1 MPKNKLKSPTK
12 ASTARKSVAPPPAS
26 RKSVL
31 PPAPKSVAPPPAG
44 RKSVAP
50 PAPATRKSVAPAA
63 RKSVAPTARKSV
75 APAARKS
82 VAPAAGRARKSV
94 IPPAPKVPRKFGL
107 RGAAPW
113 ALRHAERQAAEA
125 LKRNQE
131 PPKPGSA
138 RATLR
143 TPQEADRIKA
153 TIGELHGLLQK
164 LRGLQKN
171 LNDSFFELGEI
182 LRDIEARKLHE
193 AKGYS
198 NIETFAERELSLSK
212 GLASKLVRIPTL
224 FLPQAA
230 KTLKLDALSRAI
242 DAIDQAPQAAASRVA
257 KLPLKPPR

>member
-1 MPKNKLKSPTK
+1 MPKNKLKSPAK
-12 ASTARKSVAPPPAS
+12 ASVARKSVAPPPPS
-26 RKSVL
+26 QKSV
-31 PPAPKSVAPPPAG
+31 PPAAARKSVAPPPPG

-50 PAPATRKSVAPAA
+50 PAA
-63 RKSVAPTARKSV
+63 RKSVAPGGRK
-75 APAARKS
+75 PAA
-82 VAPAAGRARKSV
+82 AGGRKSV
-94 IPPAPKVPRKFGL
+94 IPPAPKVPRKLGL

-125 LKRNQE
+125 LRRNQE

-143 TPQEADRIKA
+143 EPQEADRIKA
-153 TIGELHGLLQK
+153 SIGELHGLLQK

-171 LNDSFFELGEI
+171 LNEQFFELGEI

-198 NIETFAERELSLSK
+198 SIETFAERELALGK
-212 GLASKLVRIPTL
+212 GLAAKLVRIPAL
-224 FLPQAA
+224 FQPQAA
-230 KTLKLDALSRAI
+230 KALKLDALSRAI

>member
-1 MPKNKLKSPTK
+1 MPKNKLKSMAK
-12 ASTARKSVAPPPAS
+12 ASNSRKSVAPPPPS
-26 RKSVL
+26 RKSVAA
-31 PPAPKSVAPPPAG
+31 PAL

-50 PAPATRKSVAPAA
+50 GAVSRKSVAPGA
-63 RKSVAPTARKSV
+63 RKSVAPGARKSTV
-75 APAARKS
+75 PS
-82 VAPAAGRARKSV
+82 ARKSV

-125 LKRNQE
+125 ARRNQE

-153 TIGELHGLLQK
+153 SIGELHGLLQK

-171 LNDSFFELGEI
+171 LNEGFFELGEI

-193 AKGYS
+193 AKGYTS
-198 NIETFAERELSLSK
+198 IETFAERELALGK
-212 GLASKLVRIPTL
+212 GLASKLVRIPAL
-224 FLPQAA
+224 FQADAA
-230 KTLKLDALSRAI
+230 KALKLDALSRAI

>member
-1 MPKNKLKSPTK
+1 MPKNKAKSSAK
-12 ASTARKSVAPPPAS
+12 ASISRKSVAPPPPS
-26 RKSVL
+26 
-31 PPAPKSVAPPPAG
+31 

-50 PAPATRKSVAPAA
+50 PASRKSVAPPAAVRKSVAPPA
-63 RKSVAPTARKSV
+63 RKSVAPGARKSA
-75 APAARKS
+75 APS
-82 VAPAAGRARKSV
+82 GRKSV

-125 LKRNQE
+125 VRRNRE

-153 TIGELHGLLQK
+153 SIGELHTLLQK

-171 LNDSFFELGEI
+171 LNEGFFELGEI
-182 LRDIEARKLHE
+182 LGGIEARKLHE

-198 NIETFAERELSLSK
+198 NIETFAERELGLGK
-212 GLASKLVRIPTL
+212 GLAQKLVRIPTL
-224 FLPQAA
+224 FQPAAA
-230 KTLKLDALSRAI
+230 KALKLEALSRAI
-242 DAIDQAPQAAASRVA
+242 DAIDQAPQTQAANRVA

>member
-1 MPKNKLKSPTK
+1 MPKNKAKSSAK
-12 ASTARKSVAPPPAS
+12 ASISRKSVAPPPPS
-26 RKSVL
+26 R
-31 PPAPKSVAPPPAG
+31 KSVAPPPS

-50 PAPATRKSVAPAA
+50 PAAAKKSVAPGA
-63 RKSVAPTARKSV
+63 RKSAAPS
-75 APAARKS
+75 
-82 VAPAAGRARKSV
+82 GRKSV

-125 LKRNQE
+125 IRRNRE

-153 TIGELHGLLQK
+153 SIGELHTLLQR

-171 LNDSFFELGEI
+171 LNDGFFELGEI
-182 LRDIEARKLHE
+182 LGGIEARKLHE

-198 NIETFAERELSLSK
+198 NIETFAERELGLGK
-212 GLASKLVRIPTL
+212 GLAQKLVRIPTL
-224 FLPQAA
+224 FQPAAA
-230 KTLKLDALSRAI
+230 KALKLEALSRAI
-242 DAIDQAPQAAASRVA
+242 DAIDQAPQTQAANRVA

>member
-1 MPKNKLKSPTK
+1 MPKNKLKSSAK
-12 ASTARKSVAPPPAS
+12 ASISRKSVAPPPAS
-26 RKSVL
+26 RKSV
-31 PPAPKSVAPPPAG
+31 
-44 RKSVAP
+44 
-50 PAPATRKSVAPAA
+50 APAA
-63 RKSVAPTARKSV
+63 PRKSV

-82 VAPAAGRARKSV
+82 VAPAARKSVAPGARKSAAPPARKSV
-94 IPPAPKVPRKFGL
+94 IPPPPKVPRKFGL

-125 LKRNQE
+125 ARRNRE

-153 TIGELHGLLQK
+153 SIGELHGLIQK
-164 LRGLQKN
+164 LRSLQKN
-171 LNDSFFELGEI
+171 LNDGFFELGAI
-182 LRDIEARKLHE
+182 LADIEARRLHE

-198 NIETFAERELSLSK
+198 NIETFSERELGIGK
-212 GLASKLVRIPTL
+212 GLSAKLVRIPTL
-224 FLPQAA
+224 FQPAAA
-230 KTLKLDALSRAI
+230 KALKLDALVRAI

>member
-1 MPKNKLKSPTK
+1 MPKNKSKSSAK
-12 ASTARKSVAPPPAS
+12 ASISRKSVAPPPPS

-31 PPAPKSVAPPPAG
+31 PPAG

-50 PAPATRKSVAPAA
+50 PPVSRKSVAPAA
-63 RKSVAPTARKSV
+63 RKSVAPS
-75 APAARKS
+75 
-82 VAPAAGRARKSV
+82 ARKSV

-125 LKRNQE
+125 IRRNRE

-153 TIGELHGLLQK
+153 SIGELHTLLQK

-171 LNDSFFELGEI
+171 LNEGFFELGEI
-182 LRDIEARKLHE
+182 LGGIEARKLHE

-198 NIETFAERELSLSK
+198 NIETFAERELGLGK
-212 GLASKLVRIPTL
+212 GLAQKLVRIPTL
-224 FLPQAA
+224 FQPAAA
-230 KTLKLDALSRAI
+230 KALKLEALSRAI
-242 DAIDQAPQAAASRVA
+242 DAIDQAPQTQAANRVA

>member
-1 MPKNKLKSPTK
+1 MPKNKSKSSAK
-12 ASTARKSVAPPPAS
+12 ASISRKSVAPPPPSRKSVLPPAGRKSVAPPPAS
-26 RKSVL
+26 RKSV
-31 PPAPKSVAPPPAG
+31 APS
-44 RKSVAP
+44 
-50 PAPATRKSVAPAA
+50 A
-63 RKSVAPTARKSV
+63 RKSVAPS
-75 APAARKS
+75 
-82 VAPAAGRARKSV
+82 ARKSV

-125 LKRNQE
+125 IRRNRE

-153 TIGELHGLLQK
+153 SIGELHTLLQK

-171 LNDSFFELGEI
+171 LNDGFFELGEI
-182 LRDIEARKLHE
+182 LGGIEARKLHE

-198 NIETFAERELSLSK
+198 NIETFAERELGLGK
-212 GLASKLVRIPTL
+212 GLAQKLVRIPTL
-224 FLPQAA
+224 FQPAAA
-230 KTLKLDALSRAI
+230 KALKLEALSRAI
-242 DAIDQAPQAAASRVA
+242 DAIDQAPQTQAANRVA

>member
-1 MPKNKLKSPTK
+1 MPKNKLKPSAK
-12 ASTARKSVAPPPAS
+12 ASISRKSVAPPPPS
-26 RKSVL
+26 RKSVV
-31 PPAPKSVAPPPAG
+31 PAAA

-50 PAPATRKSVAPAA
+50 PAPGRKSVAPGA
-63 RKSVAPTARKSV
+63 RKSQAPS
-75 APAARKS
+75 
-82 VAPAAGRARKSV
+82 ARKSV

-125 LKRNQE
+125 IRRNRE

-143 TPQEADRIKA
+143 TPEAADRIKA
-153 TIGELHGLLQK
+153 SIGELHTLLQK

-171 LNDSFFELGEI
+171 LNEGFFELGEI
-182 LRDIEARKLHE
+182 LAGIEARKLHE

-198 NIETFAERELSLSK
+198 NIETFAERELGLGK
-212 GLASKLVRIPTL
+212 GLALKLVRIPTL
-224 FLPQAA
+224 FQPAAA
-230 KTLKLDALSRAI
+230 KALKLEALGRAI
-242 DAIDQAPQAAASRVA
+242 DAIDQAPQTQAANRVA